1 MHALAAS
8 IFEKNFATT
17 RASPAHTLRQ
27 NVQTMLSYSDIQA
40 AAVRL
45 RDHILRTPC
54 VESKTLSHIVG
65 AQVFLKFENLQFTAS
80 FKERG
85 ACNRLQLLSAEEKA
99 RGVIAMSAGNHA
111 QGLAYHAQRTGV
123 HAVIVMPRFTPGVK
137 VERTR
142 GFGAEVVLHGDTLEA
157 ARQHAYQLAA
167 QRLLT
172 FVHPFDDEAVAAGQG
187 TLALEMLADQP
198 DLDTLVV
205 AIGGG
210 GLIAGVATAAKALKP
225 EIRVV
230 GVQTER
236 FPSMLN
242 AVQGSHL
249 PMGTSTIAEG
259 IAVATAGTITQ
270 AVVRERVDEL
280 LLVDEGDIEQ
290 AVLMLLEIEKTL
302 VEGAGAAGLAAL
314 IRHREKFQ
322 GQKVGLV
329 LSGGNIDPLLLA
341 AIIERGMARSGRLAR
356 IRVSARDVPGVLAK
370 ITATVAEA
378 GANIEEVHHQRA
390 FTLLAAQNVDIDL
403 VLQTR
408 NVQHIEDVLQ
418 ALRAGGMEAARL

>member
-1 MHALAAS
+1 MG
-8 IFEKNFATT
+8 
-17 RASPAHTLRQ
+17 Q
-27 NVQTMLSYSDIQA
+27 NVHTMLSYSDIQA
-40 AAVRL
+40 ASTRL
-45 RDHILRTPC
+45 RDHVLRTPC
-54 VESKTLSHIVG
+54 VESQTLSHIVG

-85 ACNRLQLLSAEEKA
+85 ACNRLQLLTAEEKA

-111 QGLAYHAQRTGV
+111 QGVAYHAQRMGIR
-123 HAVIVMPRFTPGVK
+123 AVIVMPRFTPGVK

-157 ARQHAYQLAA
+157 ARRHAYLLAE
-167 QRLLT
+167 QQNLT
-172 FVHPFDDEAVAAGQG
+172 FVHPYDDEGVAAGQG
-187 TLALEMLADQP
+187 TLAMEMLADQP
-198 DLDTLVV
+198 DLDVLIMG
-205 AIGGG
+205 IGGG

-236 FPSMLN
+236 FPSMVN
-242 AVQGSHL
+242 AIEGKDL
-249 PMGTSTIAEG
+249 PIGTSTIAEG
-259 IAVATAGTITQ
+259 IAVATAGTITREI
-270 AVVRERVDEL
+270 VRAHVDEL

-314 IRHREKFQ
+314 IRHKDKFQ
-322 GQKVGLV
+322 GQKVGIV

-356 IRVSARDVPGVLAK
+356 IRVSARDVPGVLAQ
-370 ITATVAEA
+370 ITALVAEA

-390 FTLLAAQNVDIDL
+390 FTMLAAQNVEIDF

-408 NVQHIEDVLQ
+408 NAQHIEQVLE
-418 ALRAGGMEAARL
+418 ALRASGMAAARI